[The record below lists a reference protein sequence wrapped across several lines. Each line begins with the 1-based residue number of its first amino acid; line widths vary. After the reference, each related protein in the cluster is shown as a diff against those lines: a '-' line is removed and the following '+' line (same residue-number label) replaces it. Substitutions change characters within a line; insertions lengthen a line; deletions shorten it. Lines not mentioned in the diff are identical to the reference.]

1 MRTAERL
8 YFILKRIHYHHPD
21 ASFGDIELAALQAGA
36 HEFVREL
43 ALGYDT
49 KIGEGGMRLSGG
61 QQQRIA
67 IARALL
73 GTPRFL
79 IFDEATSALDTE
91 SERLIQRN
99 MEQILNDRTAILIAH
114 RLSTIRRADRILVLD
129 QGTVVESGKHE
140 ELIASKGLYYHLT
153 SQQVS

>member
-1 MRTAERL
+1 MKA
-8 YFILKRIHYHHPD
+8 
-21 ASFGDIELAALQAGA
+21 
-36 HEFVREL
+36 L

-73 GTPRFL
+73 GNPRFL
-79 IFDEATSALDTE
+79 ILDEATSALDAE
-91 SERLIQRN
+91 SERFIQRN
-99 MEQILNDRTAILIAH
+99 MELILSDRTAILIAH
-114 RLSTIRRADRILVLD
+114 RLSTVRRADRIYVLD

-140 ELIASKGLYYHLT
+140 ELIAIKGLYYHLT
-153 SQQVS
+153 SEQIS